1 MSSLNQHINISTY
14 TRTQWYHSTNL
25 IALMF
30 LILSHSPH
38 PVVVGSPTLV
48 VYRFPLGT
56 FLTSSA
62 IFARCDDPTPYGVLQ
77 RVSEPQL
84 PARHEKR
91 RPRMQPTD
99 HHRQVHV

>member
-38 PVVVGSPTLV
+38 PVVRWLADACCIPVPSRHVSNLLCNLRTM
-48 VYRFPLGT
+48 RR
-56 FLTSSA
+56 S
-62 IFARCDDPTPYGVLQ
+62 DPIWRTTESLRATASCAPRKTP
-77 RVSEPQL
+77 SKD
-84 PARHEKR
+84 AA
-91 RPRMQPTD
+91 D
-99 HHRQVHV
+99 